1 MHACTYTKVQ
11 QGYKSRVRTEHSFSF
26 LQRSSKQGIVK
37 ENDPCEFF
45 SSFVAEV
52 AYVQFPFPLG
62 TVGNHGGVPQVNP
75 PVQLHSLLKIMDT
88 KRRVSSKE
96 SIRLI
101 ASFIFTL
108 PGLQLFYYIWIPGTF
123 VRQVVCLVVR
133 VVYSCLAP
141 NFQVQFSAV
150 ELFFKMCNRN
160 LQGSLWGRRGA
171 QILRS
176 AGNNAKHLV
185 SVSPQ
190 IRSVHC
196 ERANYSPKHIF

>member
-11 QGYKSRVRTEHSFSF
+11 QGYKSRVGTEHSFSF

-96 SIRLI
+96 NIRLI

-108 PGLQLFYYIWIPGTF
+108 PGLQLFYYICIPGTF

-141 NFQVQFSAV
+141 NFQVQFPLLSCSSKCVTEIYRAHYGDA
-150 ELFFKMCNRN
+150 EEHKYGGRPEIMQTSGFSIATNSISSLRTSKLF
-160 LQGSLWGRRGA
+160 
-171 QILRS
+171 
-176 AGNNAKHLV
+176 
-185 SVSPQ
+185 P
-190 IRSVHC
+190 
-196 ERANYSPKHIF
+196 